1 MDFNIFFYFIDI
13 GLVINQLMGHGYCSN
28 YARRKF
34 RSEYFSHQEKFA
46 SQFPTKAN
54 TVVSFEPNGQVP
66 NRTGSNGNFF
76 LKKFSK
82 ANLHQSASGL
92 TSPYK
97 LPESHPL
104 DDIRFDYPF
113 SELIVWAVL
122 TKRQSMAK
130 LMWEKGEQAMA
141 KALVATRL
149 YQVKNLHKVVEF

>member
-1 MDFNIFFYFIDI
+1 MILSI

-46 SQFPTKAN
+46 NQFPTKTN

-66 NRTGSNGNFF
+66 NKRSGSGNFL

-82 ANLHQSASGL
+82 ASGLSSLHQSASGL

-97 LPESHPL
+97 IPESHPL

-130 LMWEKGEQAMA
+130 LMWQHGEQAMA
-141 KALVATRL
+141 KSLVASRL
-149 YQVKNLHKVVEF
+149 YQVSKNGYRNFRL